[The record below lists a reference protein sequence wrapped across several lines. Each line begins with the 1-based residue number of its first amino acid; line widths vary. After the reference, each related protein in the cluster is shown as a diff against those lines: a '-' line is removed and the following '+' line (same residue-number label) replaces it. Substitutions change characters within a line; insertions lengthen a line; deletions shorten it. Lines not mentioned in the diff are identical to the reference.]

1 MKPIMSKYSP
11 SPTMGYYKP
20 GSYGTLTNLKRVWWN
35 NGGNWY
41 ILKDSLIYLY
51 NDEHNIKRSGQE
63 SIKTSIQGH
72 KYFPK
77 DYKWLWC
84 YDQILMS
91 STWLSHGHWGD
102 FITQ

>member
-1 MKPIMSKYSP
+1 MSKCSP

-20 GSYGTLTNLKRVWWN
+20 GSYGTLTNLKRLWWN

-63 SIKTSIQGH
+63 SIKTSS
-72 KYFPK
+72 K
-77 DYKWLWC
+77 DTSISQKIISDYGVMIKSLC
-84 YDQILMS
+84 LQHGYLMDIGV
-91 STWLSHGHWGD
+91 TL
-102 FITQ
+102 